1 MKNKEIQE
9 FVDIL
14 YPFFL
19 KKLKDDGCFK
29 NNVKMKNATVIS
41 KLAEGES
48 NIDKKVE
55 VILPYDSTS
64 FFVLNKTGMDLNAYN
79 PETKTNNIDTVCL
92 MYWVDLKNAV
102 AMFKV

>member
-1 MKNKEIQE
+1 MTNKEIEE

-19 KKLKDDGCFK
+19 KKMRNDGYFK
-29 NNVKMKNATVIS
+29 NNVKMKNATVVKS
-41 KLAEGES
+41 TSAGG
-48 NIDKKVE
+48 NVE
-55 VILPYDSTS
+55 IRLPYDTTS
-64 FFVLNKTGMDLNAYN
+64 FSVRNETGKSLNQGDL
-79 PETKTNNIDTVCL
+79 VCI

>member
-1 MKNKEIQE
+1 MNNKQIEE

-19 KKLKDDGCFK
+19 KKMRNDGYFK
-29 NNVKMKNATVIS
+29 NNVKMKNATVVKS
-41 KLAEGES
+41 ASAEE
-48 NIDKKVE
+48 DVE
-55 VILPYDSTS
+55 IRFPYDSAS
-64 FFVLNKTGMDLNAYN
+64 FFVRNETGKTLNQGDL
-79 PETKTNNIDTVCL
+79 VCV

>member
-1 MKNKEIQE
+1 MTNKEIEE

-19 KKLKDDGCFK
+19 KKMRTDGYFK
-29 NNVKMKNATVIS
+29 NNVKMKNATVVGS
-41 KLAEGES
+41 A
-48 NIDKKVE
+48 NIEEDVE
-55 VILPYDSTS
+55 VRLPYDTTS
-64 FFVLNKTGMDLNAYN
+64 FFVRNETGKALSQGDL
-79 PETKTNNIDTVCL
+79 VCV